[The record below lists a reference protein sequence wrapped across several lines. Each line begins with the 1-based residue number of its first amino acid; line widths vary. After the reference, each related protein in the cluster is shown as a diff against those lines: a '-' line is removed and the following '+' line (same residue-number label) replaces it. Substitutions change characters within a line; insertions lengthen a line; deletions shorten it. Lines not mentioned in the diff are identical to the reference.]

1 MDQSEASIVT
11 MTTNQRPVSPGDP
24 AEGDGEAW
32 LLGLGGA
39 GRGVATHYVHKLGA
53 PPCSHIALLTLI
65 QVMALSSPH
74 TEHSGV
80 ATHSGLVPTN
90 LQTQHEINSQWQST
104 VERAFTEHGVIGKI
118 IFLPK
123 NIW

>member
-1 MDQSEASIVT
+1 MT

-32 LLGLGGA
+32 LLGRGGA
-39 GRGVATHYVHKLGA
+39 GRGVAAHYVHKLGA
-53 PPCSHIALLTLI
+53 PSYSHIALLTLF

-90 LQTQHEINSQWQST
+90 LQTQDEILTVAIQRQTFKAGRNRNSPVDMS
-104 VERAFTEHGVIGKI
+104 AMAH
-118 IFLPK
+118 
-123 NIW
+123 